1 MSRTLRV
8 AVVGAT
14 GVAGQQALVSLDN
27 HPWFEVVALA
37 ASPRSAGKKYI
48 DAITDQTTG
57 HFRWAC
63 DEPIPAWSKDMI
75 IIDAQELKATDY
87 DLIFTATDSDS
98 AKVIEPK
105 FAQTTPVIST
115 TSAFRYEAD
124 VPIFIPG
131 VNMDHS
137 ALLDIQKKNRGWK
150 GFITPI
156 PNCTTSGLATSLAP
170 LHAEFGVTGVSM
182 TSMQALSGAGRSPG
196 VLAMDILDNVIPY
209 IRGEEEKVERETQK
223 ILGKLAGSSIVDADF
238 PVSAT
243 CTRVNVLDGHTET
256 ATVGLKRAASV
267 DDVKQVMREFGKDL
281 AAMNLPSA
289 PKQLIT
295 VMDDPFH
302 PQPRLHRDL
311 DGGMTTSV
319 GRIRPDNLLENGVKY
334 VLLSHNTKVGAA
346 KGATLVAEIL
356 MQQGYIKG

>member
-1 MSRTLRV
+1 MSRTLRA

-14 GVAGQQALVSLDN
+14 GVAGQQALVSLDG
-27 HPWFEVVALA
+27 HPWFQVVTLA
-37 ASPRSAGKKYI
+37 ASPRSAGKKYV
-48 DAITDQTTG
+48 DAITDPATG
-57 HFRWAC
+57 HLRWAC
-63 DEPIPAWSKDMI
+63 DEPIPAWTKDMTVV
-75 IIDAQELKATDY
+75 DAQTLNAADY

-98 AKVIEPK
+98 AKVLEPK

-131 VNMDHS
+131 VNMDHA
-137 ALLDIQKKNRGWK
+137 ALLETQKKNRGWK

-156 PNCTTSGLATSLAP
+156 PNCTTTGLAVSLAP

-223 ILGKLAGSSIVDADF
+223 ILGKLTGTSIVAADF

-243 CTRVNVLDGHTET
+243 CTRVNVIDGHTET
-256 ATVGLKRAASV
+256 ATVGLKRSASV
-267 DDVKQVMREFGKDL
+267 DEVKQAMREYGKDIV
-281 AAMNLPSA
+281 AMNLPSG
-289 PKQLIT
+289 PKHLIT

-302 PQPRLHRDL
+302 PQVRIHRDL
-311 DGGMTTSV
+311 EGGMTTSV
-319 GRIRPDNLLENGVKY
+319 GRIRPDNLLQNGVKY
-334 VLLSHNTKVGAA
+334 VLLSHNTKMGAA
-346 KGATLVAEIL
+346 KGATLVAEFL
-356 MQQGYIKG
+356 LQKGFIEG